1 MLNANQTINAL
12 HALFKIRHHGNTPE
26 VLQVFVE
33 LSCHLDQRVRSEAV
47 QLAVGLVEFTR
58 SREGVPMDL
67 LDDQA
72 KALGTALGNGGL
84 TPKPAH
90 LVRKFLALERLDEM
104 PIATKTIFFRCDHGH
119 YFSGEAC
126 PWDGWSHPKLRSV
139 LELLER
145 FKSDRVVV
153 TIQGLRDTGVEEAI
167 LKRIL
172 LVEFGD
178 PERVFGGLNPRQII
192 ANGEVEDCP

>member
-1 MLNANQTINAL
+1 VLNANQTINAL

-58 SREGVPMDL
+58 SRERVPMGL

-84 TPKPAH
+84 TPKAAH
-90 LVRKFLALERLDEM
+90 LVRKFLALERLEEM

-126 PWDGWSHPKLRSV
+126 PGEQPSHGHGAPEKKCPRYPRKKKVLGGIGMSSSHSKAQNIRTKFGAIGVKTPNPSPGPKDVR
-139 LELLER
+139 
-145 FKSDRVVV
+145 
-153 TIQGLRDTGVEEAI
+153 
-167 LKRIL
+167 
-172 LVEFGD
+172 
-178 PERVFGGLNPRQII
+178 
-192 ANGEVEDCP
+192 